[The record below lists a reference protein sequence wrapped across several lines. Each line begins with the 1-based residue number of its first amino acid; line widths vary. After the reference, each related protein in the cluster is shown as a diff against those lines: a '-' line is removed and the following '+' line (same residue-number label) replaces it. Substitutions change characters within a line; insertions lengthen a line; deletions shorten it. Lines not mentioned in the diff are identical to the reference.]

1 MRRSWRPRGCRPLVA
16 AAVPYPT
23 LTFAGQPASSFRIL
37 LVTPRARLHAGFTRL
52 YRQLSC
58 RMNAGLL
65 LFAILFHFRW
75 SGGRLETGLCVDV
88 NAIEEDA
95 EIFLLDLCR
104 ILDVGCGLAY
114 GFDVDSL
121 NRDIV
126 AFYSDL
132 HSVKYLGGPGC
143 FLAGEVLD
151 LECLCLL
158 VDLYSDREVSIHGS
172 EIIPVAL
179 CYPSDHVSYVRC
191 RCSQHSDLSL
201 ARPGDRYLDF
211 STTLGTLDRQVR

>member
-23 LTFAGQPASSFRIL
+23 LTLAGQPASSFRIL

-104 ILDVGCGLAY
+104 VLDVGCGLAY
-114 GFDVDSL
+114 CFDVYSL

-126 AFYSDL
+126 AFHNNF

-143 FLAGEVLD
+143 FLSGKVLD
-151 LECLCLL
+151 LERFCFFI
-158 VDLYSDREVSIHGS
+158 DLYCDREVSIHGS
-172 EIIPVAL
+172 EIVPVAL
-179 CYPSDHVSYVRC
+179 CHSSDHVSYMRC
-191 RCSQHSDLSL
+191 RCSQYSDISGGKEPLTPFL
-201 ARPGDRYLDF
+201 EFWYG
-211 STTLGTLDRQVR
+211 